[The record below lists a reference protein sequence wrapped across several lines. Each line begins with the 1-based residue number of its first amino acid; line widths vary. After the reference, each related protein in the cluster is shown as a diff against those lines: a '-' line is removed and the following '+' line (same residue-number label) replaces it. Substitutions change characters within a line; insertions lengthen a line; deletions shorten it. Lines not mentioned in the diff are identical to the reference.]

1 MSDTITKKINFHSD
15 RRGRRERRATLIPR
29 FSYWGRRGRRCQ
41 IRRQEDLTGIYL
53 DQYPAHLLWI
63 TVVILGLCFMDAI
76 LTLSLLQRGA
86 VEINPFMATLMNT
99 STHLF
104 AGVKMA
110 ITTLSLV
117 WLVIHHNF
125 MVLDLLRV
133 QALLYGFLFIYLGLV
148 GYESFLLL
156 TEPLFG

>member
-1 MSDTITKKINFHSD
+1 MSYVIAKKTNIHFNRRSSQERRSTSLPHFNYWGC
-15 RRGRRERRATLIPR
+15 RGRR
-29 FSYWGRRGRRCQ
+29 GQ
-41 IRRQEDLTGIYL
+41 IRRQEDLIGVYL
-53 DQYPAHLLWI
+53 DKYPAQLLWL

-86 VEINPFMATLMNT
+86 VEINPFMAMLMNM

-125 MVLDLLRV
+125 MVLGLFRV
-133 QALLYGFLFIYLGLV
+133 QSLIYAFLLLYLGLV
-148 GYESFLLL
+148 AYESFLLL
-156 TEPLFG
+156 IEPLFG